1 MPRKPNIQKV
11 SSSVRRSVEKFSG
24 DIESLSSQIAG
35 LTDAIISEKNLAAS
49 KIKSERE
56 LLARKNAL
64 QNIKE
69 DIDDLRSE
77 RRKNQDKLDRL
88 ISDQEKEAEKE
99 KQDNRKEQNYYKDA
113 ATNAYK
119 SGKFVSGLIFE
130 FLGRNE
136 KDKKQIE
143 AERKA
148 DRQDQIEGLR
158 NRSKELSEQTKSL
171 KDIRNNISV
180 LNTNIVNAEEERMY
194 EKRDAEKTVS
204 DISKFASVK
213 LLDIEPEAL
222 SKLEKI
228 ISKSKAADGG
238 GLSLTDAI
246 GSSAIL
252 KKTLEAFSKIG
263 PLLQAISQGGLG
275 TTLLAITGGLAGAAA
290 SWSLFFKGLNDDQK
304 AYNKRRETEE
314 EDRKRVA
321 EAKTKRED
329 TQARSD
335 LDEVLKTAK
344 AQQYDTTK
352 ADVIDQLA
360 NTYEEESKKLN
371 DQRRMKIALALRERA
386 KQMREETSPPPSEVP
401 PTVEMQPQVLGIE
414 GKSEALAYDY
424 APIPT
429 KLNLAEVPTIK
440 SPTVTPKKVV
450 PIITP
455 PKAGAKPAAQV
466 ESSFIDNILGKIGSF
481 LPTGVG
487 SLTPTA
493 MAATTPYYSPILSP
507 NKISPT
513 QALEQALRERG
524 LSKQFTAAAIANI
537 FKESAGGMVP
547 ENLDYSKTQ
556 AERVLTIFGESRIL
570 GKNSLT
576 KEQQEKFKEYKQ
588 LKPEQQKQFSF
599 LTDEQRAK
607 IKSMTSD
614 INAFTEQVYGGEF
627 GRTQLG
633 NIEKG
638 DALKFKGRGLI
649 QLTGRSNYEA
659 ASKALGVDLVSNP
672 ELVNDPIIGPKVA
685 AWYLENSS
693 RNRAKKMGLDL
704 NTVSDQL
711 KMNEIVTSAVAGPTI
726 KRGENT
732 YLGSLLSKVD
742 MLVNSY
748 NKDGSQ
754 IYAAAANNKAMQQ
767 QTQGNNVVAVNN
779 NVVTNNQTTMPNVRP
794 RPEEPY
800 NPLKLLYNLYPT
812 L

>member
-148 DRQDQIEGLR
+148 DRQDQIQELR

-194 EKRDAEKTVS
+194 VQRDAEKPVS

-329 TQARSD
+329 TQARS
-335 LDEVLKTAK
+335 EVKQQIDAIQAGGQTATPEVIEN
-344 AQQYDTTK
+344 AAEQMLRDTTGTK
-352 ADVIDQLA
+352 NEI
-360 NTYEEESKKLN
+360 ERRRKL
-371 DQRRMKIALALRERA
+371 ALALRERA
-386 KQMREETSPPPSEVP
+386 KQMREETSPLAAEVP
-401 PTVEMQPQVLGIE
+401 PPVEMQPQNIGIK
-414 GKSEALAYDY
+414 GTSEALAYDY
-424 APIPT
+424 APTPT

-466 ESSFIDNILGKIGSF
+466 ESSFTDNILGKIGSF

-487 SLTPTA
+487 SLIPTA
-493 MAATTPYYSPILSP
+493 EASTNISNIPRTAPIIPTKSPI
-507 NKISPT
+507 KIISAKEKVDYNSIQSRLKELGPEFLISAQKLASKYNVRVEDLLANMYAESRLDPKAINPKGGASGLIQFMPET
-513 QALEQALRERG
+513 AKGLGTSVEEIRNMSAIDQLKYVEKYFDQFGLEKLGKVQKEKGQTVSASSLYSTVF
-524 LSKQFTAAAIANI
+524 LPK
-537 FKESAGGMVP
+537 FKEAP
-547 ENLDYSKTQ
+547 EN
-556 AERVLTIFGESRIL
+556 TIFGVKDSQELLPGTKLSM
-570 GKNSLT
+570 GKIY
-576 KEQQEKFKEYKQ
+576 EQ
-588 LKPEQQKQFSF
+588 
-599 LTDEQRAK
+599 
-607 IKSMTSD
+607 
-614 INAFTEQVYGGEF
+614 NA
-627 GRTQLG
+627 
-633 NIEKG
+633 
-638 DALKFKGRGLI
+638 
-649 QLTGRSNYEA
+649 S
-659 ASKALGVDLVSNP
+659 
-672 ELVNDPIIGPKVA
+672 
-685 AWYLENSS
+685 
-693 RNRAKKMGLDL
+693 LDL
-704 NTVSDQL
+704 N
-711 KMNEIVTSAVAGPTI
+711 
-726 KRGENT
+726 
-732 YLGSLLSKVD
+732 
-742 MLVNSY
+742 
-748 NKDGSQ
+748 KDGKITKEELGTKIGKYSDLISSAISSPSYSTPNFVPSNVNN
-754 IYAAAANNKAMQQ
+754 IYTAAANNKAMQQ

-812 L
+812 I